1 MIEDVE
7 ILIDSVWI
15 VEGDKRKNVKHQEQR
30 DRIGSV
36 KIDLC
41 TSFESLEKLTT
52 VIEEEV
58 FQHEAVE
65 LTVTYKSKSY

>member
-1 MIEDVE
+1 MVDDLE

-15 VEGDKRKNVKHQEQR
+15 TEGDKRKKVKHQEHR
-30 DRIGSV
+30 ERVGSV

-41 TSFESLEKLTT
+41 TSFESLEKLIT
-52 VIEEEV
+52 VLEKEV

-65 LTVTYKSKSY
+65 LTVTYKSRMY

>member
-1 MIEDVE
+1 MIEDLE
-7 ILIDSVWI
+7 ILIDSVWFN
-15 VEGDKRKNVKHQEQR
+15 EEDKRKKIKYQEQR
-30 DRIGSV
+30 DRVGSI

-52 VIEEEV
+52 VLQEEV

>member
-1 MIEDVE
+1 MIEDLE
-7 ILIDSVWI
+7 ILIDSVWF
-15 VEGDKRKNVKHQEQR
+15 VEGDKRKKVKHQEQR

-36 KIDLC
+36 KIDYC
-41 TSFESLEKLTT
+41 TSFESLQKLTK
-52 VIEEEV
+52 VIEEEL

>member
-1 MIEDVE
+1 MIEDLE
-7 ILIDSVWI
+7 ILIDSVWF
-15 VEGDKRKNVKHQEQR
+15 VEGDKRKKIKYQEQR

-36 KIDLC
+36 KIDYC

-52 VIEEEV
+52 VIEEEL

>member
-1 MIEDVE
+1 MLEDVE
-7 ILIDSVWI
+7 ILIDSVWFK
-15 VEGDKRKNVKHQEQR
+15 EEDKRKKVKYQEQR

-36 KIDLC
+36 KINLC

-52 VIEEEV
+52 VLKEEV
-58 FQHEAVE
+58 FKHEAVE

>member
-15 VEGDKRKNVKHQEQR
+15 VEGDKRKKVKHQEQR

-41 TSFESLEKLTT
+41 TSFDSLEKLTT

>member
-1 MIEDVE
+1 MIDDLE

-15 VEGDKRKNVKHQEQR
+15 NEGDKRKKVKYQEQR

-36 KIDLC
+36 KINYC
-41 TSFESLEKLTT
+41 TSFESLQKLTT
-52 VIEEEV
+52 VIEEEL
-58 FQHEAVE
+58 FEHEAVE